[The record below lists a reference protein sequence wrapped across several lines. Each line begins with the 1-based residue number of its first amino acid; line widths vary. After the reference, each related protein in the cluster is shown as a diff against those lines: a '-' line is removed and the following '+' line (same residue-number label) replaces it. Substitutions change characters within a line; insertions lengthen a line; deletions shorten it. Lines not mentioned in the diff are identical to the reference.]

1 MKKSWESFWECAEIL
16 NLPYISQQMAGY
28 PSIWTL
34 AENSA
39 SHQMKLFLF
48 SQEFLLIYSTKI
60 YNPMALNH
68 RAVAEMG
75 VSLGG
80 CFSSKTLCWWIP
92 HGGTRQL
99 GCWALWTEGLF
110 TVRGWCPQTDGE
122 PSRPRLL
129 FTLCSLWQFL
139 TWSRWVDGRLTRLEE
154 LG

>member
-99 GCWALWTEGLF
+99 GCWALWTEALIHSPRVMSTNRWWAF
-110 TVRGWCPQTDGE
+110 SSQAPLYLMLTVAISHLVQVGGW
-122 PSRPRLL
+122 SAH
-129 FTLCSLWQFL
+129 
-139 TWSRWVDGRLTRLEE
+139 
-154 LG
+154 